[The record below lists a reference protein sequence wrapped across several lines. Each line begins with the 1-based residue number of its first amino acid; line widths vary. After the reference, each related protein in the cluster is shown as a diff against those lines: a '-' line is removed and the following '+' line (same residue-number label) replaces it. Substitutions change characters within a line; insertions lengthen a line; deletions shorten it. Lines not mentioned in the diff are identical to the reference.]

1 MRSSE
6 WQGHTRTLTF
16 ERRHFVVIVVVLLAV
31 VGCCRRGWRY
41 RGTRRSSSAGLRH
54 IAEQVVEHV
63 GKELCRVEGAATTA
77 GLVAFRSVRVSS
89 TASTTTATGH
99 PGSARTPVVV
109 LAGAAPESVLGADE
123 VDLLDNGEDNL
134 GREVVDRDSATFDL
148 GAASLGLVVGHDRV
162 GLVARGRARSVG
174 HEEGLS
180 EAGDDDFVGLSLVQY
195 TRMILARLFS
205 TETLVCR
212 SSRSSVDG
220 ECGRREMKGR
230 SRAVVGRRR
239 NKRSSG
245 CGWSCAVT
253 RALLMPTQGVAPC
266 GPSDK
271 SE

>member
-1 MRSSE
+1 MPAVA
-6 WQGHTRTLTF
+6 GA
-16 ERRHFVVIVVVLLAV
+16 VVVVLFAARPALGRATGKGASAENDEIV
-31 VGCCRRGWRY
+31 RVARAHKNTHVRAAAFRRHRRRPADRCWLLPSWVGY

-63 GKELCRVEGAATTA
+63 GEELCRVEGAATTA

-148 GAASLGLVVGHDRV
+148 GAASLGLVVGYDRV

-174 HEEGLS
+174 H
-180 EAGDDDFVGLSLVQY
+180 
-195 TRMILARLFS
+195 
-205 TETLVCR
+205 
-212 SSRSSVDG
+212 
-220 ECGRREMKGR
+220 GRGR
-230 SRAVVGRRR
+230 A
-239 NKRSSG
+239 
-245 CGWSCAVT
+245 
-253 RALLMPTQGVAPC
+253 
-266 GPSDK
+266 
-271 SE
+271 